1 MDYVSYWWWANKTG
15 MFMKA
20 EKVNN
25 VLRLWVK
32 GYYTTEKLQYSM
44 ETVEETLTTTIILQC
59 NFFSLLVLYP

>member
-44 ETVEETLTTTIILQC
+44 ETEEETLTTTITLQC
-59 NFFSLLVLYP
+59 NFFFLLVLYP